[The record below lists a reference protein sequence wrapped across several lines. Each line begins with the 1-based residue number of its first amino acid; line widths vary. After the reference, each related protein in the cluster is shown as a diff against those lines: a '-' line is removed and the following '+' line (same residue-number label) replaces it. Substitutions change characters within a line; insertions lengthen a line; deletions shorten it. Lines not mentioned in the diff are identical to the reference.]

1 MPDEFEN
8 LDVRE
13 KAGIGA
19 ALNRCRALA
28 AKIAN
33 ELRNKRPE
41 HFVDKLPLACI
52 HASLERAADVLS
64 RVKQCSKPTSTAAVK
79 SRRLVTS
86 PS

>member
-1 MPDEFEN
+1 MLDEFDD
-8 LDVRE
+8 LDAAE

-33 ELRNKRPE
+33 ELRIRRPE
-41 HFVDKLPLACI
+41 HFGDKVSMATI

-64 RVKQCSKPTSTAAVK
+64 TVKV
-79 SRRLVTS
+79 SRARS
-86 PS
+86 RQYRR